1 MPEWITGNIGNII
14 IALIVAAVISAAVI
28 SMIRKRKR
36 GCGCGCEGCA
46 VKNNCHKKHRKQ

>member
-14 IALIVAAVISAAVI
+14 IAFIVAAVISAAVI
-28 SMIRKRKR
+28 SMIRKRER